1 MRRVRPDEPTLMLVN
16 PASRR
21 GQDSFD
27 AMRQLAASR
36 LNLVDAHLTTSADD
50 MVTRIRAGLS
60 QGVSRFLIGG
70 GDGTLSQAADELAGT
85 DGVLGVLPVGTG
97 NTFSHGLSLPS
108 KPEELMDLL
117 AEGPARR
124 YDLGVAIKGKQ
135 QKVFLNSLTMG
146 FSQRLVEMLSRETKN
161 RLGYAAWILEFRQA
175 LATTPV
181 LTVRVTADDVEDVF
195 QTRQLVI
202 VNGRT
207 IAAGISAT
215 PASSGEDGL
224 LEVFRLGS
232 PSFLSILRLGTKL
245 LMGRLLTDQEAHY
258 QAVTDIALHTEPAL
272 PVNIDGELWLKPPL
286 SCRVWPAAL
295 WVIAPHEAGPSPH
308 RWPLVTRTLGGP
320 RVLAPRS
327 RHYSLKP

>member
-1 MRRVRPDEPTLMLVN
+1 MRRVRPDEPTLLLVN
-16 PASRR
+16 PASRH

-36 LNLVDAHLTTSADD
+36 LNLVEARLTASSDD
-50 MVTRIRAGLS
+50 MVTRIREGLAK
-60 QGVSRFLIGG
+60 GIGRFLIGG

-97 NTFSHGLSLPS
+97 NTFSHGLGLPAR
-108 KPEELMDLL
+108 PEELMDLL

-124 YDLGVAIKGKQ
+124 YDLGVATKEDQ

-161 RLGYAAWILEFRQA
+161 RLGYAAWILEFRHA

-181 LTVRVTADDVEDVF
+181 LDVRLSVDGLDDRFE
-195 QTRQLVI
+195 TRQLVV

-224 LEVFRLGS
+224 LEVFRLGG
-232 PSFLSILRLGTKL
+232 PSLFSILRLGTKL
-245 LMGRLLTDQEAHY
+245 LMGRLLTDHEAHY
-258 QAVTDIALHTEPAL
+258 QAVTEIAIRTEPAL

-295 WVIAPHEAGPSPH
+295 WVIAPHDAGQSPR
-308 RWPLVTRTLGGP
+308 RWPLVTRTLGSP
-320 RVLAPRS
+320 RVLSPRS
-327 RHYSLKP
+327 RHYSVKP